1 MAEWKSVELA
11 VGEQLHD
18 ETPLG
23 VVNIRCG
30 LTDMK
35 GRAIDSVT
43 VTPDENVDSSK
54 IVRRGLHNTRLVQLK
69 TKKVHFLGQKVQ

>member
-1 MAEWKSVELA
+1 MAKSQSIELSS
-11 VGEQLHD
+11 GDHLHV

-23 VVNIRCG
+23 VINIRCG
-30 LTDMK
+30 LTDMR

-43 VTPDENVDSSK
+43 VTPDQNPDSLK

-69 TKKVHFLGQKVQ
+69 TKKNHFRGQIGQ